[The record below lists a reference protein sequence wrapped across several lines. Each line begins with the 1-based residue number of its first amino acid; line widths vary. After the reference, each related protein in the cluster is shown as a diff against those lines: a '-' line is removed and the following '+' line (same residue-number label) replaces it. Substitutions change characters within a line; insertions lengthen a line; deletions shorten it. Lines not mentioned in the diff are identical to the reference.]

1 MKGDVISRNHL
12 AGIAVNKWVLTPMWA
27 TSYSCI
33 LVHWWCPIWS
43 FMSSHLSALQLAPCP
58 PLIQSQCCLCI
69 SYDCALWSGASPC
82 SPEQT
87 RCRPEDSTVI
97 QAISVL
103 KSVVVWASSLAGFMW
118 SSGPCL
124 KSDTLILFFLI
135 TNKQLES
142 CLLVVFWLVDLLACF
157 VKP

>member
-1 MKGDVISRNHL
+1 MWSQGTILQVLQWTNECWHRCEPHL
-12 AGIAVNKWVLTPMWA
+12 IPAAVPF
-27 TSYSCI
+27 
-33 LVHWWCPIWS
+33 HWWCPIWS
-43 FMSSHLSALQLAPCP
+43 FMSSHLWALQLAPCP

-87 RCRPEDSTVI
+87 CCRPEDSTVI

-118 SSGPCL
+118 SSGLCL

-135 TNKQLES
+135 TNKQLQS
-142 CLLVVFWLVDLLACF
+142 CLLVVFWLVGLFACF